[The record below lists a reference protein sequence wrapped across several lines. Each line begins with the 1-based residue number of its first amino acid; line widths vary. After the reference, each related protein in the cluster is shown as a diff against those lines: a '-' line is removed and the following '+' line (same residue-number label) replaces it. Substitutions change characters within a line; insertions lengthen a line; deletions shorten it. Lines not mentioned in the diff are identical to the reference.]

1 MQYNWS
7 KIKKGG
13 IDALYVFTTVVI
25 VLFIALALFRVFIG
39 INYFGVNVIGDSMEG
54 TLFDGDFVYAFR
66 SSSTRRGDIVVLPG
80 KDKLIIKRVIAIGGD
95 TVELKRGA
103 LYLNGEEVDEPY
115 VLSENNSP
123 DMDKNTFGPKIVED
137 GQIFFMGDNRNDS
150 NDSRNETEYG
160 TLSVEEIVGVVA
172 DWSVKYKNAVTFC
185 ARFGL

>member
-25 VLFIALALFRVFIG
+25 SLFIALALFRIFIG
-39 INYFGVNVIGDSMEG
+39 INYFGVDVHGDSMEG

-66 SSSTRRGDIVVLPG
+66 STSTRRGDIVVLPG
-80 KDKLIIKRVIAIGGD
+80 KDNLIIKRVIAIGGD
-95 TVELKRGA
+95 TVELKRGV

-115 VLSENNSP
+115 ILSEHNSP
-123 DMDKNTFGPKIVED
+123 DKEKNTFAPKTVAE
-137 GQIFFMGDNRNDS
+137 GHIFFMGDNRNES

-160 TLSVEEIVGVVA
+160 TMPADKIVGVVA
-172 DWSVKYKNAVTFC
+172 DWSLKYKNALTFC